1 MTDLRPVLSVD
12 FDGVIHSYTSGWRGV
27 SVLPDPPVPGAMAF
41 LREAVK
47 VFDVQVFSCRSR
59 STIGVGAMQDYV
71 EHWARLELGEDA
83 WTTNISY
90 PTTKPPAHVSLD
102 DRGWQFTGVWPDLQE
117 LLAFKPWNKREAL
130 LP

>member
-1 MTDLRPVLSVD
+1 MPWAFAAMADLRPVLSVD

-59 STIGVGAMQDYV
+59 STIGVG
-71 EHWARLELGEDA
+71 
-83 WTTNISY
+83 
-90 PTTKPPAHVSLD
+90 
-102 DRGWQFTGVWPDLQE
+102 DLQE